1 MLLAE
6 NQVIERNI
14 DHLPAGNVL
23 LLDML
28 DDSAIGEFSKQRSD
42 ITWFGYTP
50 FFDTW
55 QKHKNGKIFF
65 GAWLDLDTSQN
76 TKFDAVVIY
85 YPKTKLRFDYYLSM
99 VSKLLNEDATIYV
112 VGEKKGGVKS
122 CEKQIKAYTPKA
134 NKLDAARH
142 CQLYTAW
149 FNGHVCEKSM
159 DDWFQVKSVSID
171 IDSQSVDLE
180 LFSLPGVFSASGV
193 DEGTELL
200 LQTIEPVSG
209 SGLDFGC
216 GCGVIS
222 ATVSKAFN
230 CELTAVD
237 VDALAV
243 ASSNKTFEKNNINAK
258 AVSSDG
264 LSEIINKNNKY
275 DFIVTNPPFHTGLKT
290 DYGITEALLKQG
302 KKILN
307 KQFEVWMVANSF
319 LPYPELFSKYLT
331 PSVIKNKNK
340 RFNIYKC
347 KSTI

>member
-28 DDSAIGEFSKQRSD
+28 DDNAMTEFSQQRTD

-55 QKHKNGKIFF
+55 QKHKNDKVFF
-65 GAWLDLDTSQN
+65 GAWLDLDTSRN

-99 VSKLLNEDATIYV
+99 VSKLLNTDATIYV

-142 CQLYTAW
+142 CQLYSAW
-149 FNGHVCEKSM
+149 YNGEVCEKSM
-159 DDWFQVKSVSID
+159 DDWFQVKSASIE
-171 IDSQSVDLE
+171 IDSKSVNLDLY
-180 LFSLPGVFSASGV
+180 SLPGVFSASGV
-193 DEGTELL
+193 DDGTELL
-200 LQTIEPVSG
+200 LKTIEPVSG
-209 SGLDFGC
+209 VGLDFGC

-222 ATVSKAFN
+222 AALGRAFD

-237 VDALAV
+237 VDSLAV
-243 ASSNKTFEKNNINAK
+243 ASSNKTFKENSIDAQ
-258 AVSSDG
+258 AISSNG
-264 LSEIINKNNKY
+264 LSEIINKTNKF

-302 KKILN
+302 KQLLN
-307 KQFEVWMVANSF
+307 KRFDIWMVANSF
-319 LPYPELFSKYLT
+319 LPYPELFMRYIK
-331 PSVIKNKNK
+331 PAVIKNKNK
-340 RFNIYKC
+340 RFNIYNC
-347 KSTI
+347 KSNI